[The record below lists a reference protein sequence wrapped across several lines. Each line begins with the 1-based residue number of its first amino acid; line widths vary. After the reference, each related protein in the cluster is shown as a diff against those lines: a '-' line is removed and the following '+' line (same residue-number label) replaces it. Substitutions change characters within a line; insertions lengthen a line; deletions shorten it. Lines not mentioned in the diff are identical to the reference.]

1 MDDVRIRIA
10 IFSGWPG
17 LSTILWGKSKKSLHV
32 KEPAQSTSTRLPSAH
47 RLFYIGRALIKKK
60 KGEEKIV
67 ACWYIG
73 RALFGFHR
81 HCLWWKLALRVKRQQ
96 RHLCLVRTTWLS
108 SSLSSNVTAN
118 IFRESFF
125 WAKGRVLSIGKWTLC
140 PPEVALWQRDLLS
153 EQPENE
159 ETPHINIGHI
169 LHFTTIS
176 QYFEILFT
184 TSYGGTDWSSKLG

>member
-47 RLFYIGRALIKKK
+47 RLFYIGRALNKKK

-73 RALFGFHR
+73 RELKKEKRILSLVGISDA
-81 HCLWWKLALRVKRQQ
+81 HCLA
-96 RHLCLVRTTWLS
+96 
-108 SSLSSNVTAN
+108 
-118 IFRESFF
+118 
-125 WAKGRVLSIGKWTLC
+125 SIATVCDG
-140 PPEVALWQRDLLS
+140 
-153 EQPENE
+153 N
-159 ETPHINIGHI
+159 
-169 LHFTTIS
+169 
-176 QYFEILFT
+176 
-184 TSYGGTDWSSKLG
+184 

>member
-47 RLFYIGRALIKKK
+47 RLFYIGRALNKKK
-60 KGEEKIV
+60 KGEEKIVVCWYIGRAIRKRKKGEKIV

-81 HCLWWKLALRVKRQQ
+81 HCL
-96 RHLCLVRTTWLS
+96 
-108 SSLSSNVTAN
+108 
-118 IFRESFF
+118 
-125 WAKGRVLSIGKWTLC
+125 
-140 PPEVALWQRDLLS
+140 
-153 EQPENE
+153 
-159 ETPHINIGHI
+159 
-169 LHFTTIS
+169 
-176 QYFEILFT
+176 
-184 TSYGGTDWSSKLG
+184 